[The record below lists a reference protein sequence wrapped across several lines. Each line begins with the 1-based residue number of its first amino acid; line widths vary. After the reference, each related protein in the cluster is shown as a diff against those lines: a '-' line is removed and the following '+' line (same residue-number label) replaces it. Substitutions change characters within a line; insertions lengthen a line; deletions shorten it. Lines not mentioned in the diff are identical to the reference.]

1 MRTAAP
7 VARGPSFAI
16 STVTCNDD
24 HTGWS
29 QPEIRDGYNVVLV
42 RRGRFRR
49 RVNGVGAD
57 IDPTVAYIAVPGEEE
72 QFAHPAGGDLCTWI
86 NLRPPLWDTL
96 TADAPPVTRSTFY
109 VDARLDLTHRRILGV
124 ARTADLSYAVTQHL
138 LDLLGNALTQATAG
152 ALAHAQVRGSDRAA
166 VAAAREAILADDP
179 AASGLLPLAASLSIS
194 PFRLSRAFT
203 REVGISLTR
212 YRNRV
217 RLARALDR
225 LEKGEDNLAL
235 LAAELGFA
243 DQAHLCRTARQHL
256 GHTPTALRR
265 MLSPTAT

>member
-1 MRTAAP
+1 
-7 VARGPSFAI
+7 
-16 STVTCNDD
+16 
-24 HTGWS
+24 
-29 QPEIRDGYNVVLV
+29 L
-42 RRGRFRR
+42 
-49 RVNGVGAD
+49 
-57 IDPTVAYIAVPGEEE
+57 
-72 QFAHPAGGDLCTWI
+72 
-86 NLRPPLWDTL
+86 
-96 TADAPPVTRSTFY
+96 
-109 VDARLDLTHRRILGV
+109 LGV

-138 LDLLGNALTQATAG
+138 LDLLGNALTQASAS

-225 LEKGEDNLAL
+225 LEQGEDNLAL